1 MLRRAVVHSTQAQQ
15 YIKEAR
21 LDLGTQTAQTEY
33 IDAEGN
39 KRIAPAYQV
48 PGMFSPGQQRLGPQ
62 GAPQMDASGA
72 GLAPSSE
79 PMARQEG
86 QPSAP
91 PAAPFAG
98 RLVERTPEMTQRQAY
113 IGDTKQ
119 EHWLRKAEAAAQED
133 ADKAVNL
140 ETTLHQQAE
149 LLKNFEQGPLM
160 DARTWT
166 AEKLSG
172 LGFSKGVVDNLM
184 GAKGKGMDAVAAAQ
198 AARKGLFEE
207 TANTLRTQ
215 LPNMSR
221 FTNFDLQQAIKAI
234 PTLETKK
241 EAAEVIFGHLQNAIN
256 IAKESAKY
264 TGNYAQWSVKN
275 FEHKRAFK
283 QSVLE
288 ESLRDYLKHHGLL
301 REGKLTTKE
310 EK

>member
-1 MLRRAVVHSTQAQQ
+1 
-15 YIKEAR
+15 
-21 LDLGTQTAQTEY
+21 
-33 IDAEGN
+33 
-39 KRIAPAYQV
+39 
-48 PGMFSPGQQRLGPQ
+48 
-62 GAPQMDASGA
+62 
-72 GLAPSSE
+72 
-79 PMARQEG
+79 
-86 QPSAP
+86 
-91 PAAPFAG
+91 
-98 RLVERTPEMTQRQAY
+98 
-113 IGDTKQ
+113 
-119 EHWLRKAEAAAQED
+119 
-133 ADKAVNL
+133 
-140 ETTLHQQAE
+140 
-149 LLKNFEQGPLM
+149 M

-172 LGFSKGVVDNLM
+172 LGFSKGIVNSLM

-264 TGNYAQWSVKN
+264 TGNYAQWSVDKFN
-275 FEHKRAFK
+275 HKRAFK

-288 ESLRDYLKHHGLL
+288 QSLRDYLKYQGLL
-301 REGKLTTKE
+301 REGKIGRAHV
-310 EK
+310 